1 MARVSE
7 LGIVCARGRVAWLF
21 SIFMELEDRGVGS
34 NTPRLYEKLAA
45 VCFLIGSILFTVD
58 GVGHCIENLTWHTI
72 LYAVGSALFS
82 VGSALMLR

>member
-1 MARVSE
+1 MRE
-7 LGIVCARGRVAWLF
+7 RTRCLDLF
-21 SIFMELEDRGVGS
+21 HFMELEGRGVGS